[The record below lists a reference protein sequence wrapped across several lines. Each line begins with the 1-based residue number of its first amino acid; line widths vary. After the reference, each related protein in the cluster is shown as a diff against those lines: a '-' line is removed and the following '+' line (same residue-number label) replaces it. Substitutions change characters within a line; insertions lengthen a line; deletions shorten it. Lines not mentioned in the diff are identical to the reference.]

1 MIVNSTLVK
10 IYYRKKKWKWL
21 LFGSAVAII
30 IATLWYTNILVRE
43 IARDERM
50 NIQIWAEA
58 VKRKADLVN
67 YTNRFF
73 EEIKVEERKR
83 AEVLAM
89 VYENLRYATGSQELE
104 FYRQILER
112 NTTIPIILTEMEGRI
127 SIYRNISDSAM
138 AGVTYMTDSLRAE
151 FSSFE
156 PIRVSL
162 DEDEYVLLY
171 FKESTIYTELR
182 EVLNDLIQSFFSE
195 VVGNSASVPVLV
207 TDSTR
212 QNVIESGNID
222 ESKLADHDYR
232 DDLIERMAAENE
244 PIPIDLPDFGQSYI
258 FYMNSALID
267 QITYYPYVML
277 IVVSVFLLIAYFLF
291 STARN
296 AEQNLVW
303 IGMSKETAH
312 QLGTPLSSLIAW
324 VELLKMKG
332 AYHDELTEI
341 EKDIKRLENI
351 TDRFSK
357 IGSPAKLEPENIVG
371 IIHESINYLKPRTSS
386 KVRYEVNL
394 PPDHALIVPVNR
406 HLFEWVVENLCKN
419 AVDAMNGHGTISINI
434 TEDENHVIIDFE
446 DTGKGI
452 HKSYFKTIFRPG
464 FTSKKR
470 GWGLGLSLSRRIIRD
485 YHKGRIFVK
494 SSILDKGTV
503 IRVILRK

>member
-1 MIVNSTLVK
+1 VQ
-10 IYYRKKKWKWL
+10 IYYRKKRWKWL
-21 LFGSAVAII
+21 LFGTAVLII
-30 IATLWYTNILVRE
+30 IGSLWYTNILVRE

-58 VKRKADLVN
+58 IKRKADLVN
-67 YTNRFF
+67 YTKRFF
-73 EEIKVEERKR
+73 DQIKVEERKR

-89 VYENLRYATGSQELE
+89 VYENLRYDTDSQTLE
-104 FYRQILER
+104 FYRQLMER
-112 NTTIPIILTEMEGRI
+112 NTTIPIILTDQEGNI
-127 SIYRNISDSAM
+127 TTFRNIKDSEM
-138 AGVTYMTDSLRAE
+138 AGVTFMSDSLKQQ

-156 PIRVSL
+156 PIRVNL
-162 DEDEYVLLY
+162 DDRNYVLLY

-182 EVLNDLIQSFFSE
+182 MVLNDLIGSFFSE

-222 ESKLADHDYR
+222 KEKLKDPEFLQHMVSMMES
-232 DDLIERMAAENE
+232 END
-244 PIPIDLPDFGQSYI
+244 PIIIDLPDYGQSYI
-258 FYMNSALID
+258 FYKNSALID
-267 QITYYPYVML
+267 QIMFYPYVML
-277 IVVSVFLLIAYFLF
+277 VVVGVFLLIAYLLF

-312 QLGTPLSSLIAW
+312 QLGTPLSSMIAW

-332 AYHDELTEI
+332 EYHEEIVEI
-341 EKDIKRLENI
+341 EKDIHRLEDI

-357 IGSPAKLEPENIVG
+357 IGSPAKLEPENIIG
-371 IIHESINYLKPRTSS
+371 IIHESINYLRPRTSS

-394 PPDHALIVPVNR
+394 PADQVLIIPVNK

-419 AVDAMNGHGTISINI
+419 SVDAMNGMGTIHITI
-434 TEDENHVIIDFE
+434 TEDDGHVIIDFE

-452 HKSYFKTIFRPG
+452 NKSYFKTIFNPG

-470 GWGLGLSLSRRIIRD
+470 GWGLGLSLSKRIIEN
-485 YHKGRIFVK
+485 YHKGKIFVK
-494 SSILDKGTV
+494 SSVIDKGTV
-503 IRVILRK
+503 IRVVLNK

>member
-1 MIVNSTLVK
+1 VQ
-10 IYYRKKKWKWL
+10 IYYRKKRWKWL
-21 LFGSAVAII
+21 LFGTAVLII
-30 IATLWYTNILVRE
+30 IASLWYTNILVRE

-58 VKRKADLVN
+58 IKRKADLVN
-67 YTNRFF
+67 YTKRFF
-73 EEIKVEERKR
+73 DQIKVEERKR

-89 VYENLRYATGSQELE
+89 VYENLRYDTDSQTLE
-104 FYRQILER
+104 FYRQLMER
-112 NTTIPIILTEMEGRI
+112 NTTIPIILTDQKGNI
-127 SIYRNISDSAM
+127 TTYRNIKDSEM
-138 AGVTYMTDSLRAE
+138 AGVSFMSDSLKNE

-156 PIRVSL
+156 PIRVNL
-162 DEDEYVLLY
+162 DDRNYVLLY

-182 EVLNDLIQSFFSE
+182 MVLNDLIGSFFSE

-222 ESKLADHDYR
+222 KEKLRDPVFLAHLVSRMES
-232 DDLIERMAAENE
+232 END
-244 PIPIDLPDFGQSYI
+244 PIIIDLPDYGQSYI
-258 FYMNSALID
+258 FYKNSALID
-267 QITYYPYVML
+267 QIMYYPYVML
-277 IVVSVFLLIAYFLF
+277 VVVGVFLLIAYLLF

-312 QLGTPLSSLIAW
+312 QLGTPLSSMIAW
-324 VELLKMKG
+324 IELLKMKG
-332 AYHDELTEI
+332 EYHEEISEI
-341 EKDIKRLENI
+341 EKDIHRLENI

-357 IGSPAKLEPENIVG
+357 IGSPPRLEPENIIG
-371 IIHESINYLKPRTSS
+371 IIYESINYLRPRTSS
-386 KVRYEVNL
+386 KVKYEVNL
-394 PPDHALIVPVNR
+394 PADQALIIPVNK

-419 AVDAMNGHGTISINI
+419 SVDAMNGVGNIGITI

-452 HKSYFKTIFRPG
+452 HKSYFKTIFNPG

-470 GWGLGLSLSRRIIRD
+470 GWGLGLSLSKRIIEN
-485 YHKGRIFVK
+485 YHNGKIFVR
-494 SSILDKGTV
+494 SSVIDKGTV
-503 IRVILRK
+503 IRVILKK

>member
-1 MIVNSTLVK
+1 M
-10 IYYRKKKWKWL
+10 
-21 LFGSAVAII
+21 LFGAGVLII
-30 IATLWYTNILVRE
+30 LATLWYTNILVRE

-58 VKRKADLVN
+58 IKRKANLVN
-67 YTNRFF
+67 YTKHFF
-73 EEIKVEERKR
+73 DQIEVEERKR
-83 AEVLAM
+83 AEILAL
-89 VYENLRYATGSQELE
+89 VYQNLNEVSDSDSKFLT
-104 FYRQILER
+104 FMMQIMAR
-112 NTTIPIILTEMEGRI
+112 NTTIPIIITNEDGMINTYTNIDAKEME
-127 SIYRNISDSAM
+127 
-138 AGVTYMTDSLRAE
+138 GVTYMTPELRKE

-156 PIRVSL
+156 PIRVDL
-162 DEDEYVLLY
+162 DGNSYILLY

-182 EVLNDLIQSFFSE
+182 TVLNDLIESFFSE
-195 VVGNSASVPVLV
+195 IVGNSASVPVLV

-212 QNVIESGNID
+212 MNIIESGNID
-222 ESKLADHDYR
+222 KGKLTDPEYVTHLVEKMES
-232 DDLIERMAAENE
+232 ENE
-244 PIPIDLPDFGQSYI
+244 PIIIDLPEYGQSYI
-258 FYMNSALID
+258 FYMNSALLD
-267 QITYYPYVML
+267 QIMYYPYVML
-277 IVVSVFLLIAYFLF
+277 VVISVFLFIAYLLF

-332 AYHDELTEI
+332 EYHDELIEI

-357 IGSPAKLEPENIVG
+357 IGSPAKLEPENIIG
-371 IIHESINYLKPRTSS
+371 IIYESINYLRPRTSS
-386 KVRYEVNL
+386 KVNFKVNL
-394 PPDHALIVPVNR
+394 PADQALIIPVNR

-419 AVDAMNGHGTISINI
+419 AVDAMNGSGSITINI
-434 TEDENHVIIDFE
+434 TDDDSHVIIDFE

-452 HKSYFKTIFRPG
+452 QKSYFKTIFNPG

-470 GWGLGLSLSRRIIRD
+470 GWGLGLSLSKRIIEN
-485 YHKGRIFVK
+485 YHKGKIFVK
-494 SSILDKGTV
+494 SSVMDKGTV